1 MPSPD
6 ALRTS
11 LDTHQ
16 VDKKAG
22 RDREYVESVLRRIQA
37 PEPGKAEP
45 KSSYGEDVVSEP
57 TDDTPSFARV
67 KAIKHPKK
75 EEPKPVEGVVFKEIS
90 TKKAKKR
97 QTLEPEEAVMWEDV
111 TEGEDPDRRPD
122 AKAGYMKGN
131 YALLRRQ
138 IDDDHAVYFFA
149 TEVPDDAEQ
158 TRVPQGYEVRLTE
171 ETNLPYIARRGS
183 KTHLNQ
189 TAQVRAKDMDEAIDI
204 AAREG
209 LGGIRGE

>member
-22 RDREYVESVLRRIQA
+22 RDRQYVESVLRRIQA
-37 PEPGKAEP
+37 PEQPKEAPGA
-45 KSSYGEDVVSEP
+45 SYGENVVSEP

-67 KAIKHPKK
+67 TPVLHPKK
-75 EEPKPVEGVVFKEIS
+75 EEPKPAEDVVFKEVAS
-90 TKKAKKR
+90 KKKSKKAEE
-97 QTLEPEEAVMWEDV
+97 TLMWEDV
-111 TEGEDPDRRPD
+111 TEGEDPHRRPD
-122 AKAGYMKGN
+122 PKAGYMKGN

-149 TEVPDDAEQ
+149 TEVAEDAEQ
-158 TRVPQGYEVRLTE
+158 ARVPQGYEVRLTD

-183 KTHLNQ
+183 QPHLNQ
-189 TAQVRAKDMDEAIDI
+189 TAQVRAKDMDEAIQL

-209 LGGIRGE
+209 LGGIREE